1 MWKGPCHFPRL
12 YGYGGGLG
20 FFSLCTG
27 GVVQFFFCEKGT
39 VFLFLLCMCWGES
52 SGFSGGNMHGAGGP
66 KAVCRLGFGRKLLRE
81 IMKHCHPSREKGNL
95 SYADGCDPYN

>member
-1 MWKGPCHFPRL
+1 
-12 YGYGGGLG
+12 
-20 FFSLCTG
+20 
-27 GVVQFFFCEKGT
+27 
-39 VFLFLLCMCWGES
+39 
-52 SGFSGGNMHGAGGP
+52 MHGAGGP